1 MFSST
6 LPKKGNRMEWYT
18 AVLKK
23 YVEFQGRA
31 RRKEYWMFILFN
43 ILASIICGVIDG
55 ILGIMLLVPLYS
67 LAVLLPSIA
76 VCIRRLHDTNRSGWW
91 ILISLVP
98 FVGSIILLIF
108 LCIEGDAGDNRFGP
122 NPKLAAA

>member
-1 MFSST
+1 
-6 LPKKGNRMEWYT
+6 MEWYT

-55 ILGIMLLVPLYS
+55 ILGIMLLGPF
-67 LAVLLPSIA
+67 
-76 VCIRRLHDTNRSGWW
+76 CCRRLPCASVACTTPTA
-91 ILISLVP
+91 V
-98 FVGSIILLIF
+98 
-108 LCIEGDAGDNRFGP
+108 AGGF
-122 NPKLAAA
+122 

>member
-1 MFSST
+1 
-6 LPKKGNRMEWYT
+6 MEWYT

-55 ILGIMLLVPLYS
+55 ILGIMLLV
-67 LAVLLPSIA
+67 
-76 VCIRRLHDTNRSGWW
+76 N
-91 ILISLVP
+91 
-98 FVGSIILLIF
+98 
-108 LCIEGDAGDNRFGP
+108 
-122 NPKLAAA
+122 

>member
-1 MFSST
+1 
-6 LPKKGNRMEWYT
+6 MEWYT

-55 ILGIMLLVPLYS
+55 ILGIMLLVHQQHDAED
-67 LAVLLPSIA
+67 AVLLPSIA

-122 NPKLAAA
+122 NPKLADAQPA